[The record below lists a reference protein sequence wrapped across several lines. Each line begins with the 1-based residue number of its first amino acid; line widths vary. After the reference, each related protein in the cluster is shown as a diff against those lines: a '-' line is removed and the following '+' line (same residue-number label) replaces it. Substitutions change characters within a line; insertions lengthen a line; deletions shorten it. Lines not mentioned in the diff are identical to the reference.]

1 MRTLLNFLLFQAGWF
16 AAILL
21 AARDLPL
28 AAAGSVV
35 GFVIL
40 HLVFVDDLKAELAM
54 ILPAIPMGFLV
65 DSALT
70 TSGALSYRGQFS
82 PNCPPWWIPALWLLF
97 AATFRHSS
105 RWMLGRPKLSA
116 LLGIAGA
123 PLSYAAAERLGAV
136 TIGEP
141 LAKSVAS
148 ISVLWGFALAL
159 GAIYGNRFR
168 PIAAETA
175 PEPAAGNIGASE

>member
-21 AARDLPL
+21 AARDMPL

-35 GFVIL
+35 ALVVL

-54 ILPAIPMGFLV
+54 ILPAVPMGFLV
-65 DSALT
+65 DSVLAT
-70 TSGALSYRGQFS
+70 VGALSYRGQIS
-82 PNCPPWWIPALWLLF
+82 PHCPPWWIPSLWLLF

-141 LAKSVAS
+141 LEKSVAS
-148 ISVLWGFALAL
+148 ISALWGIALAL
-159 GAIYGNRFR
+159 GAIYGRRFR
-168 PIAAETA
+168 PGESVAVAEST
-175 PEPAAGNIGASE
+175 GGSVGASE